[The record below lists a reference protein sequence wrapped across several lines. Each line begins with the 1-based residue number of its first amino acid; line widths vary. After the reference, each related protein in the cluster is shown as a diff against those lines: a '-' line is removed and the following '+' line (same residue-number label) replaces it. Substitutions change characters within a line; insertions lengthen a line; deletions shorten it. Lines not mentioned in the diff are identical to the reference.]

1 MPVLPPLNEKAADD
15 RNASDDPQQSPP
27 SAVSG
32 SDQKDGKGDTCDGE
46 RGCELDIPFDAAR
59 CSIVH
64 PTCDSDIFI
73 PSVCP
78 GVRAEASLGHGVT
91 LFSPGL
97 GRVYADALP
106 AVRCFYFAR
115 FRTYKKA
122 MTVPNAMN
130 APMVR

>member
-1 MPVLPPLNEKAADD
+1 MKKQPMAEMHPMIPGSPHPPLFPEAIRKTEKAIPATA
-15 RNASDDPQQSPP
+15 NA
-27 SAVSG
+27 AANW
-32 SDQKDGKGDTCDGE
+32 TY
-46 RGCELDIPFDAAR
+46 RLTAAR
-59 CSIVH
+59 RSIVH

-115 FRTYKKA
+115 FRAYKKA